1 MVFVYFV
8 ICLSVISILI
18 SGLLLGFQLCESFD
32 KITSFYMVFAFV
44 VALFLL
50 LSCPSVVE
58 QKVKEKYIK
67 TKTCSVCEYE
77 TTDEDTVYCPYDGS
91 KLLTNSKG

>member
-1 MVFVYFV
+1 MVFVYFA
-8 ICLSVISILI
+8 ICFSVILI
-18 SGLLLGFQLCESFD
+18 FFSGLLLFIQLYESFD
-32 KITSFYMVFAFV
+32 IITSFYMILTFI

-50 LSCPSVVE
+50 FCCPSIVE
-58 QKVKEKYIK
+58 QKVKEEYIK

-77 TTDEDTVYCPYDGS
+77 TTDKDTVYCPYDGS